1 MAASCDSLKGC
12 GWLPFVQGERGGME
26 AFAVVFASIVPLA
39 CVASDLLLAAFGP
52 GPSLLQR
59 IFRLFSEA
67 SVPFLYCSPSISG
80 SAVAPGVPDGI
91 LSFRPSSSTRRLRR
105 GRGGPRAFIPA

>member
-1 MAASCDSLKGC
+1 MK
-12 GWLPFVQGERGGME
+12 
-26 AFAVVFASIVPLA
+26 AFAIVFASIVLLA
-39 CVASDLLLAAFGP
+39 CVASDSPRAAFVL

-91 LSFRPSSSTRRLRR
+91 LSFRPSSLTRRLRR